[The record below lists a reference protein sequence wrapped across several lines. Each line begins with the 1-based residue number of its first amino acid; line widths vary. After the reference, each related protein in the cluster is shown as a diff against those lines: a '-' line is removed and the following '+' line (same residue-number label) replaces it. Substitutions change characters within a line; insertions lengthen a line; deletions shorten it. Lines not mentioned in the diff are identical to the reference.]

1 MRGEEK
7 PFNLFILVECRV
19 LTAKNGKILWR
30 TEQFEAPKTCHTK
43 KDLPPHPPC
52 SPPSTGRTSPRS
64 STIPSSA
71 FLKKVVGGIL
81 PGFVEVSVSEL
92 EGWKEV
98 LPLIP
103 GEIVLA
109 SLDSSVRRARRS
121 VRLVV
126 FEVRQALDPNTSIK
140 QTALMKSAPVSA
152 SAESKAKLAKYAGTQ
167 NKQFSVSLLFIV
179 RSFDVQ
185 ENQLGCIYEQFLYFL
200 SLVSS
205 CFKKA

>member
-52 SPPSTGRTSPRS
+52 SPPSTEGPRRD
-64 STIPSSA
+64 PRRRRG
-71 FLKKVVGGIL
+71 KKVVGGIL